1 MLLHRNIYSLTTL
14 LAQVTLYNV
23 VSSCVNDLAG
33 LRKEFPT
40 NPNCRFLPDDNGW
53 PSSKVWSQ
61 LNETVGG
68 RLLTGVP
75 LGKPCYEA
83 DYSPETCAELR
94 DNWTGL
100 TPFLNDPVNVIASFW
115 QNNSCNPFFGQNGRC
130 VLGNMA
136 SYAINV
142 SSGGDVVAGIEFAE
156 ANNIRLTIKST
167 GHDYLGRA
175 SGHGSLALWT
185 HNLKG
190 INFLNYSS
198 PGYTG
203 PAARVGAGV
212 ESSELLAAASARG
225 YRAVAGECATVS
237 VAGGFTQGGGH
248 STLGATYGMAA
259 DQVLEWEVVTATGQ
273 HLTVSSTTENSDLF
287 WALSGGGAANY
298 AVVISMTVKIYPDG
312 PVAGG
317 TFSFVNTDEMAFWAA
332 VSAWINHTLF
342 LDKIPSFNTG
352 WSMTAQGFQLV
363 YAMLPDGTAEDVTNA
378 LEPVI
383 TQIKA
388 LNVSFAT
395 NTVMVSPNYKESY
408 DTFLTQAYSTNNTLA
423 SRLIPRSL
431 VQNNLSALVDV
442 MRAMTKSDMP
452 YLINGIA
459 GNVAH
464 QSVGNSPTSNAVLP
478 AWRDS
483 VYHMSFGVGWPATA
497 GWDVLSAGQKLLNEW
512 QAMLREI
519 TPGGGTYMNEATYD
533 NPTWKEDYFGDNY
546 GKLLRIK
553 RKYDP
558 NNLFW
563 ANAAVGSDESWKVE
577 ADGRLCRL

>member
-1 MLLHRNIYSLTTL
+1 MHQLATI
-14 LAQVTLYNV
+14 LAQVTLYSV
-23 VSSCVNDLAG
+23 VGSCINDLVG
-33 LRKEFPT
+33 LRRQVPT
-40 NPNCRFLPDDNGW
+40 NPTCRFLPGDNGW
-53 PSSKVWSQ
+53 PNPRIWSE
-61 LNETVGG
+61 LNETVSG
-68 RLLTGVP
+68 RLVTGVP

-83 DYSPETCAELR
+83 DYNSATCVGLQDE
-94 DNWTGL
+94 WTNL
-100 TPFLNDPVNVIASFW
+100 TPFLNDPVNVIASYW
-115 QNNSCNPFFGQNGRC
+115 QNNSCNPFFGRNGTC
-130 VLGNMA
+130 ILGNMA

-142 SSGGDVVAGIEFAE
+142 SNGDDAIAGINFAE

-167 GHDYLGRA
+167 GHDYLGRSA
-175 SGHGSLALWT
+175 GHGSLALWT
-185 HNLKG
+185 HNLKE

-212 ESSELLAAASARG
+212 ESSEFLVAASAQG
-225 YRAVAGECATVS
+225 YRVIAGECSTVS

-273 HLTVSSTTENSDLF
+273 HLTVSPTTENADLF
-287 WALSGGGAANY
+287 WALSGGGPANY
-298 AVVISMTVKIYPDG
+298 AVVISMTVKVYPDG
-312 PVAGG
+312 PVAGA
-317 TFSFVNTDEMAFWAA
+317 TFSFANTDETAFWAA

-342 LDKIPSFNTG
+342 LDKIPDFNTG
-352 WSMTAQGFQLV
+352 WSMTAQGFRLV

-378 LEPVI
+378 LQPVI

-388 LNVSFAT
+388 LNVTFAT
-395 NTVMVSPNYKESY
+395 NTAIISPNYKESY
-408 DTFLTQAYSTNNTLA
+408 DTLLPQAYSTNNTLA

-442 MRAMTKSDMP
+442 MRTMAKSEIP

-459 GNVAH
+459 GNVTH
-464 QSVGNSPTSNAVLP
+464 QRVGNLPASNSVLP

-497 GWDVLSAGQKLLNEW
+497 GWDVLSAGEKLLNEW

-519 TPGGGTYMNEATYD
+519 TPGGGSYMNEATYD
-533 NPTWKEDYFGDNY
+533 NPTWKEDYFGENY
-546 GKLLRIK
+546 DRLLRIK
-553 RKYDP
+553 HKYDP

-563 ANAAVGSDESWKVE
+563 ANAAVGSDESWKLE
-577 ADGRLCRL
+577 ADGRLCQL